1 MSLQVIKAKN
11 SIQMMKLL
19 QRHKSNNWHVVLKFV
34 NGIQEYM
41 ILIRIQFQKIFGL
54 EYHFISVMATSS
66 IEFAQFVLNKI
77 MEIIFYPKYCGIK
90 FMWAKFY
97 GLQIFERLN

>member
-1 MSLQVIKAKN
+1 
-11 SIQMMKLL
+11 
-19 QRHKSNNWHVVLKFV
+19 
-34 NGIQEYM
+34 M

-90 FMWAKFY
+90 FMWASFMDYKFLRGSIKRSTY
-97 GLQIFERLN
+97 IISWRAWLINIIKKKCVS